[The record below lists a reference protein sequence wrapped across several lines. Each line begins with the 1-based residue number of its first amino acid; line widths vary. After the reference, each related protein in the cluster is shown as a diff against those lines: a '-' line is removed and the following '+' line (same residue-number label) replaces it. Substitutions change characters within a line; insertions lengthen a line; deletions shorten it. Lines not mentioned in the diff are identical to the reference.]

1 MRKERSNKFEFVF
14 YINENIICQRYFSV
28 RDYNPEIKNSMDI
41 VWTAEE
47 CVTII
52 QDDLKAKCVDYLY
65 NYYNAYVVQ
74 TKDQVNPNGINIFEK
89 EDVYDFEI
97 KIDGRSVAKK
107 RFTGNNYPQKVRYS
121 VDIRKL
127 IPLLIRKIQEGLE
140 TENLSV
146 EYGGVEL

>member
-28 RDYNPEIKNSMDI
+28 RDYNPDIKKSMDI
-41 VWTAEE
+41 VWTVEE
-47 CVTII
+47 CVSII
-52 QDDLKAKCVDYLY
+52 QNDLKSKCVDYLY

-74 TKDQVNPNGINIFEK
+74 TKDQVNPNNINIFEK